1 MRKIS
6 NLKFKFFILNFL
18 IFSAFSFYGNTNF
31 YDYSIFSDK
40 ISDEEKT
47 VLNSGNVL
55 IRNPHNLSNILFLP
69 SDINSKQVLEELQQI
84 KPVFLAEII
93 QIIPISSKPD
103 LINNINQA
111 LIDIPSYKGIPY
123 YSEHNKIWVDLYS
136 KAHIISEKYADNHH
150 YISAEFYME
159 PFGDI
164 STDISIVKSKTSLF
178 YSHINTTPV
187 MYNNITCVKPGK
199 MKYIIYVFKTGDN
212 WILYGIGGV
221 NAPKIPFIK
230 NRVELSF
237 MNRIKTFC
245 NFIFQK
251 LFDNN

>member
-1 MRKIS
+1 MKKIF
-6 NLKFKFFILNFL
+6 NLKFKLFILNFL
-18 IFSAFSFYGNTNF
+18 IFATFPFYGNSIF
-31 YDYSIFSDK
+31 LDFSIFSDR

-47 VLNSGNVL
+47 VLNSGKVL
-55 IRNPHNLSNILFLP
+55 IRNPHNLSNILLLP
-69 SDINSKQVLEELQQI
+69 SDLKSKQVLTEIQQI

-111 LIDIPSYKGIPY
+111 LTDIPSYKGIPY

-136 KAHIISEKYADNHH
+136 KADIISEKSGDNHH
-150 YISAEFYME
+150 SISAQFYME

-164 STDISIVKSKTSLF
+164 STDISIVKSQTSLF
-178 YSHINTTPV
+178 YSNINATPV

-199 MKYIIYVFKTGDN
+199 MKYIIYVFQTDEN
-212 WILYGIGGV
+212 WILYGIGAV
-221 NAPKIPFIK
+221 NTPKIPFIK
-230 NRVELSF
+230 DRIELSF

-251 LFDNN
+251 LFDKN